1 MRIVAEKYYTDIY
14 RLCHAYLKNKND
26 ARKCTKEVFILV
38 QKNSHKIFIKRG
50 LKKNIYKIAQ
60 KTIKEFPK
68 TKKLSESCTQ
78 TDDSDKADT
87 DKTFEKMIDRIR
99 VENKKK
105 KFAIL
110 KKVATIV
117 LSVIAVLLAIDSIL
131 RDITKNESNIMTLA
145 IEIAEEYF
153 PVNFK
158 KTIEIP
164 VSEDDP
170 YGIKTQC
177 KQNGYIP
184 DIPFYLPKGF
194 ELKEM
199 SHSNDCNEVDNR
211 FTFMKGKSSIY
222 FSYNYYP
229 NEMGTISVPCNEFNL
244 SEITV
249 NGTKAI
255 LSQEDNQYVVNYTK
269 GNIIYVIFIQDVDY
283 DECDK
288 IIESIK

>member
-1 MRIVAEKYYTDIY
+1 M
-14 RLCHAYLKNKND
+14 
-26 ARKCTKEVFILV
+26 
-38 QKNSHKIFIKRG
+38 
-50 LKKNIYKIAQ
+50 LKKVLY
-60 KTIKEFPK
+60 
-68 TKKLSESCTQ
+68 
-78 TDDSDKADT
+78 
-87 DKTFEKMIDRIR
+87 
-99 VENKKK
+99 KKK

-131 RDITKNESNIMTLA
+131 RDITKNESNIITLA

-177 KQNGYIP
+177 KQNGYTP

-211 FTFMKGKSSIY
+211 FTEHQSKWPEVLLNIDAYNKCIYKYKQQEKFYKTGSCSDIKQDYIIINNEIIPKINPIKS
-222 FSYNYYP
+222 
-229 NEMGTISVPCNEFNL
+229 L
-244 SEITV
+244 
-249 NGTKAI
+249 
-255 LSQEDNQYVVNYTK
+255 
-269 GNIIYVIFIQDVDY
+269 
-283 DECDK
+283 
-288 IIESIK
+288 